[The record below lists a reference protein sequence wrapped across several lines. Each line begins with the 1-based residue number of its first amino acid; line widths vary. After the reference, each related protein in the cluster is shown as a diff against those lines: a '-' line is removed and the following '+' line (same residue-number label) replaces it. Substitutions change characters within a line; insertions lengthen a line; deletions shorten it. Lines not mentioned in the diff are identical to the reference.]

1 MAALTPAFPPRA
13 ALTHN
18 GDAGQG
24 TFGINATVVNQLIPR
39 IIASVAAEAGLSAN
53 VVDPFG
59 LLHGGMALPT
69 RRCTPGPVGA
79 ALSTT
84 TADTHET
91 CRFFCDAS
99 WCACC
104 QPGDSPPPAA
114 SNLAASRCQQSHRL
128 PLPLP
133 IASQPHVRFVVGA
146 ASLAISRR
154 DVVVATRARCDGV
167 HPTDE
172 GFRRIAVSVAAAVGG
187 RTVSTGSG
195 TSLPTRITTWSEV
208 ASPVQRASSRSAQTS
223 GGVDAPLRKRKR
235 GDKNGASRTTTSG
248 SLVVFTV
255 STGGYDV
262 ETGSEPRLAKRA
274 MPGVEFLRFV
284 DETSLAKL
292 AGRSSRWQTILLNAS
307 DAPGGAG
314 TGAAQRL
321 SRDIKL
327 RPHRY
332 PAIWRHSASIYVDSN
347 VRIHQPLWP
356 IFAKV
361 ANGSADLAAYDFGR
375 GLDNEAAW
383 VRRYLIAKSPT
394 FQSAAAQARLNRTLE
409 WQVAR
414 YKQHG
419 DHNWNR
425 TMYGKVILR
434 RHTSCARR
442 FGELWWHEYNLGVPR
457 DQLSFRHCIRE
468 AGRRCGLE
476 HVSLGRN
483 GRHGPKFYRYFL
495 VHFSQQKGRLAGFR

>member
-1 MAALTPAFPPRA
+1 MLASPMASSTAGTLTAAQPRSADTIAGTPLSSPVPAPPTTNA
-13 ALTHN
+13 AV
-18 GDAGQG
+18 G
-24 TFGINATVVNQLIPR
+24 TAAPDQTE
-39 IIASVAAEAGLSAN
+39 AEARLVLLMDELEQLASIVHPARLRTAADRLHALASAQARTWRA
-53 VVDPFG
+53 
-59 LLHGGMALPT
+59 LLLENAST
-69 RRCTPGPVGA
+69 ASSQDNSPGPVEQ
-79 ALSTT
+79 LSFSNVPMTDEE
-84 TADTHET
+84 ARSVDGSVGSV
-91 CRFFCDAS
+91 D
-99 WCACC
+99 
-104 QPGDSPPPAA
+104 GDSERGDAVQE
-114 SNLAASRCQQSHRL
+114 S
-128 PLPLP
+128 PLP
-133 IASQPHVRFVVGA
+133 QH
-146 ASLAISRR
+146 
-154 DVVVATRARCDGV
+154 DGIG
-167 HPTDE
+167 PLDFDDE
-172 GFRRIAVSVAAAVGG
+172 
-187 RTVSTGSG
+187 
-195 TSLPTRITTWSEV
+195 
-208 ASPVQRASSRSAQTS
+208 
-223 GGVDAPLRKRKR
+223 RKR

-307 DAPGGAG
+307 DAPGGGG

-442 FGELWWHEYNLGVPR
+442 FGELWWHEYNIGVPR

-476 HVSLGRN
+476 HVSLGWN